1 MPRPE
6 AEVVRTETAAYR
18 NAVETT
24 VAGFTANDEDAG
36 EFDDDVTEPLFLSLT
51 SRLDRLATN
60 VDTAAHRTAVV
71 ATRSLGVILAAML
84 VGVIV
89 LFVVGARFQ
98 RRAEGRREAARLDAR
113 FRGIVENLQEFL
125 LVVDD
130 DGAVR
135 YASPSVEAEFDAGR
149 TSTDLLEWIAP
160 GSHAD
165 LEQLLTA
172 LQPAEPVRLEALD
185 PHGASRYF
193 ETVVSDQRENPD
205 VAGLV
210 ITAREVTE
218 RVLLENRLRQQATT
232 DDLTGLPNRRALNEA
247 SERAVARAH
256 RNGSRVGL
264 VLVDLDGFKGI
275 NDTMGHPVGDDL
287 LIQVAHR
294 LTSAKRSHELLARLG
309 GDEFAVLLE
318 DLSSGAEAETA
329 ARRMRDAVD
338 APYELGEQPIVI
350 QASVGVAVV
359 DDASGFED
367 LFRYADVAL
376 YKAKDRG
383 RNQLVVYESGMDYL
397 MQAEVR
403 LRREMANGFGSGEF
417 ALAYQPLLDVGTGR
431 PTGLEALMRWNS
443 SALGPVSPAAFI
455 PVAEHSG
462 MIIKLGLWALRTAC
476 AQLVDWQRQGLA
488 DDLSMSVNVSVIQ
501 LQEPDFLDELTRIID
516 ETGIAPSHLVLEV
529 TESVLAQNPA
539 EMVATLQ
546 RVRALGVQ
554 VALDDFGSGY
564 SSMNQLQR
572 LPVDEIKIDKE
583 FIQAISNG
591 DAGSRSMVD
600 TLFALGRSMGLRTV
614 AEGVEDLEQ
623 FEALAAQ
630 NCDVAQGY
638 LFARP
643 MPPSETFEFLRTFT
657 SPIPHASTIE

>member
-1 MPRPE
+1 
-6 AEVVRTETAAYR
+6 
-18 NAVETT
+18 
-24 VAGFTANDEDAG
+24 
-36 EFDDDVTEPLFLSLT
+36 
-51 SRLDRLATN
+51 
-60 VDTAAHRTAVV
+60 
-71 ATRSLGVILAAML
+71 
-84 VGVIV
+84 
-89 LFVVGARFQ
+89 
-98 RRAEGRREAARLDAR
+98 
-113 FRGIVENLQEFL
+113 
-125 LVVDD
+125 
-130 DGAVR
+130 
-135 YASPSVEAEFDAGR
+135 
-149 TSTDLLEWIAP
+149 
-160 GSHAD
+160 
-165 LEQLLTA
+165 
-172 LQPAEPVRLEALD
+172 
-185 PHGASRYF
+185 
-193 ETVVSDQRENPD
+193 
-205 VAGLV
+205 
-210 ITAREVTE
+210 
-218 RVLLENRLRQQATT
+218 
-232 DDLTGLPNRRALNEA
+232 
-247 SERAVARAH
+247 
-256 RNGSRVGL
+256 
-264 VLVDLDGFKGI
+264 
-275 NDTMGHPVGDDL
+275 
-287 LIQVAHR
+287 
-294 LTSAKRSHELLARLG
+294 
-309 GDEFAVLLE
+309 
-318 DLSSGAEAETA
+318 
-329 ARRMRDAVD
+329 MRDAVD
-338 APYELGEQPIVI
+338 APYELGEHPIVI

-572 LPVDEIKIDKE
+572 LPVDEIKFDKE